1 MAKDFFE
8 KAAEDIADAKKKGWN
23 LLIPSIPLNKPD
35 SGLFIPVLETLTIST
50 EKAAKEVYPADEN
63 YRLHAT
69 ALNKIA
75 IAGSIKWDSRSS
87 GFTRAQDKK
96 NVAFRAVGGVMMADG
111 DMHVEAG
118 YYDVDLDEVLDRLTE
133 EYQAKA
139 KKNKKDQAYVDY
151 CVSRDF
157 RAKRQHMLKMAETGA
172 KNRVIRSIF
181 HVKSEYSS
189 AELSKPFLVLRY
201 KLHLDTQNQEIR
213 RMIAQAQVMA
223 ALGIYGPS
231 PNAGLLAGPQ
241 PLDVEFSPIDPMSDP
256 NLNGFVPDPD
266 APPEAEQDM
275 SMSGMKADFLALD
288 KDRQMEMLRDMA
300 KAVSVDLTKLIKD
313 HSDWKRSDFFEH
325 LEPLQASPQ
334 QEDDIPF

>member
-1 MAKDFFE
+1 MKDFFE
-8 KAAEDIADAKKKGWN
+8 KVAEDIAEAKAKGWN
-23 LLIPSIPLNKPD
+23 LLIPSIPLNRPD
-35 SGLFIPVLETLTIST
+35 NGLFIPVLETLTIST
-50 EKAAKEVYPADEN
+50 EKEVKEVYSAGN
-63 YRLHAT
+63 GSYRLHAT

-75 IAGSIKWDSRSS
+75 IAGSIKWDSRQS
-87 GFTRAQDKK
+87 GFTRAEDKR
-96 NVAFRAVGGVMMADG
+96 NVAFRAVGGVTMADG

-139 KKNKKDQAYVDY
+139 KKEKKDQAYVDY
-151 CVSRDF
+151 CVARDF

-181 HVKSEYSS
+181 HVKSEYSTD
-189 AELSKPFLVLRY
+189 ELSKPFLVLRY

-213 RMIAQAQVMA
+213 RMIAQAQVMT
-223 ALGIYGPS
+223 ALGIYGP

-241 PLDVEFSPIDPMSDP
+241 PLDVEFSPIDPCTDP

-266 APPEAEQDM
+266 APPEEEL

-300 KAVSVDLTKLIKD
+300 KTASVDLGQLVKD
-313 HSDWKRSDFFEH
+313 NPGWKRTDFFEH
-325 LEPLQASPQ
+325 LEPLQASTI
-334 QEDDIPF
+334 DDIPF